1 MPDTTAIS
9 IETTGSDAASRSL
22 KVTVPVDRVRA
33 VEDKAVA
40 LYAKRARLPGFR
52 PGKAPTAVV
61 RKKFDQAIKQ
71 HVLEEVV
78 REGWEE
84 VQSTQDLKPI
94 AGPSVRNLK
103 FEDGSPVE
111 FELFVEVRP
120 EITLART
127 GGFTLTRTVARVDDA
142 AVAEQLERLRER
154 KAAWIPVDGGK
165 PSPGNMVRVE
175 VAAFEGD
182 TAGQPRTDDIVL
194 GQGRVVPDLEERIM
208 ALEPGQTVD
217 TDIRFPDDD
226 PDTTRRGT
234 TRKVRVSLKEVKRQD
249 LPALDDAFAGE
260 IGDFASLDALRTAVR
275 QDIEA
280 EAVRNADAQVR
291 SALVHELVSANAVP
305 APHSMVHRWLHAYA
319 HQFGIP
325 SEPHSALEK
334 FEAEFHDIAE
344 AQVRRDLVL
353 DAVIEQ
359 EKLAAQESDIDE
371 RVATLAEGRGAR
383 PGDVY
388 AQLQKAGRLPE
399 LERAISEEKAFAWL
413 LSQSTVVEA
422 GA

>member
-1 MPDTTAIS
+1 MPDPTPIS

-22 KVTVPVDRVRA
+22 RVTVPVDRVRA
-33 VEDKAVA
+33 AEDKAVA
-40 LYAKRARLPGFR
+40 LYARRARLPGFR
-52 PGKAPTAVV
+52 PGKAPAAVV

-78 REGWEE
+78 REGWEQ
-84 VQSTQDLKPI
+84 VQSSQDLKPI

-120 EITLART
+120 DIALTRT
-127 GGFTLTRTVARVDDA
+127 GGFKLTRKVTPVDDA
-142 AVAEQLERLRER
+142 QVTEQLDRLRER
-154 KAAWIPVDGGK
+154 KAAWLPVDGGK
-165 PSPGNMVRVE
+165 PAPGNMVRVE

-182 TAGQPRTDDIVL
+182 APGKARTEDIIL
-194 GQGRVVPDLEERIM
+194 GQGRVVPDLEEKIM

-217 TDIRFPDDD
+217 ADLRFPEND
-226 PDTTRRGT
+226 PDESRRGT
-234 TRKVRVSLKEVKRQD
+234 SRKVRVSLREIKRQE

-260 IGDFASLDALRTAVR
+260 VGDFATLDALKAAIREDLA
-275 QDIEA
+275 A

-291 SALVHELVSANAVP
+291 SALVNELVSANSVP

-344 AQVRRDLVL
+344 AQVKRDLVL
-353 DAVIEQ
+353 EAVVEK
-359 EKLAAQESDIDE
+359 EKLAATETEIDE
-371 RVATLAEGRGAR
+371 RVAKLAESRGAQ
-383 PGDVY
+383 PGEVY

-399 LERAISEEKAFAWL
+399 LERAITEEKAFAWL

>member
-1 MPDTTAIS
+1 MSSIT

-22 KVTVPVDRVRA
+22 RVTVPVDRVRA
-33 VEDKAVA
+33 AEDKAVA

-52 PGKAPTAVV
+52 PGKAPVAVV
-61 RKKFDQAIKQ
+61 RKRFDQAIKQ

-78 REGWEE
+78 RESWEE
-84 VQSTQDLKPI
+84 VQSSQDLKPI
-94 AGPSVRNLK
+94 GGPSVRNLK

-111 FELFVEVRP
+111 FELFVEVLP
-120 EITLART
+120 NVALSRT
-127 GGFTLTRTVARVDDA
+127 GGFKLTRTVAKVDPR
-142 AVAEQLERLRER
+142 AVTEQLERLRER

-165 PSPGNMVRVE
+165 PRLGNMVRVE

-182 TAGQPRTDDIVL
+182 LPGKPRTDDIVL
-194 GQGRVVPDLEERIM
+194 GQGRVVPDLEERIL

-226 PDTTRRGT
+226 PDEARRGT
-234 TRKVRVSLKEVKRQD
+234 TRRIRLSLKEIKRQE
-249 LPALDDAFAGE
+249 LPALDNAFAGE
-260 IGDFASLDALRTAVR
+260 VGDFASLDALRKAV
-275 QDIEA
+275 QDDLEV

-291 SALVHELVSANAVP
+291 SALVHELVTANQVP

-319 HQFGIP
+319 QQFGIP

-353 DAVIEQ
+353 DAVIQ
-359 EKLAAQESDIDE
+359 QQKLAATESDIDA
-371 RVATLAEGRGAR
+371 RVEQLAESRGLKA
-383 PGDVY
+383 GEVY
-388 AQLQKAGRLPE
+388 AQLQKAGRLAE
-399 LERAISEEKAFAWL
+399 LERALSEEKAFAWL
-413 LSQSTVVEA
+413 LTQSTVVEGDA
-422 GA
+422 